1 MTESRTR
8 EGQGADLGARH
19 RHLGRRAGL
28 VSLLTLASRLL
39 GYAREAVTAALF
51 GDRSA
56 ILDAFLTA
64 WRIPNLFRRLFG
76 EGAIATSFQTE
87 FSEVEGG
94 DGEEAGRVFY
104 WSVLKMLTTILVVL
118 TLALTALV
126 WVLPDQL
133 GVPGLTG
140 VWPLGRLP
148 WLGPEPA
155 AVRELTV
162 RLLPF
167 LIVICLTAVTSAALH
182 VRGMFGA
189 TALAPVVFN
198 VVWIVT
204 LVLLLRH
211 FPDPAVRT
219 AGSVQL
225 DMVRFLAWGIL
236 LAAVLQG
243 LSLVPSLLRCDLL
256 GGSRASGPRASV
268 AAAVQHG
275 PVRSPVSVLLRSLPL
290 AVGAAVYQFNV
301 MVDGVMAISLLPEG
315 GAGAHYFATRVQQF
329 PMAMI
334 AFAATTAVFPAL
346 KALGQQGDLAGLS
359 RLHSRTQRTVAFL
372 ALPAAAGLITLAQP
386 VVMTM
391 FMHGAY
397 EQGGVDRIVGALT
410 ALAIAVVPVG
420 ASGLVVRC
428 FYSVG
433 DFRTP
438 VVVSVAMMALNL
450 VLNLWF
456 IVGLGLDTK
465 GLALGTAVTSWLAL
479 VLLVPLLRSRHRLP
493 AGPAGLARSVGLSAV
508 GAVACGAVAAPAYR
522 AMCGPLRGL
531 LQALHLLE
539 GDSQVRAS
547 QVLGLL
553 AAIVAGVAA
562 HFAVTAALGSEEA
575 RAFLGRLRGR
585 QAR

>member
-1 MTESRTR
+1 LTEGSAR

-19 RHLGRRAGL
+19 RRLGLRAGL
-28 VSLLTLASRLL
+28 VSVLTLVSRIL

-51 GDRSA
+51 GHQSA

-87 FSEVEGG
+87 FSEVEGE
-94 DGEEAGRVFY
+94 DGESAGRAFFWAVFR
-104 WSVLKMLTTILVVL
+104 MLTCILVVL
-118 TLALTALV
+118 TAALIAVV
-126 WVLPDQL
+126 WVLPDRL
-133 GVPGLTG
+133 AVPGLTG
-140 VWPLGRLP
+140 VWPLGSLP
-148 WLGPEPA
+148 WLGPEPG

-167 LIVICLTAVTSAALH
+167 LVVICLTAVTSAALH
-182 VRGMFGA
+182 VRGLFGA

-204 LVLLLRH
+204 LILLLRR
-211 FPDPAVRT
+211 FPDPGLRT
-219 AGSVQL
+219 AGAMQL
-225 DMVRFLAWGIL
+225 DMVRYLTWGIL
-236 LAAVLQG
+236 LAALVQG
-243 LSLVPSLLRCDLL
+243 AGLLPSLARCGLL
-256 GGSRASGPRASV
+256 GGRSSGGAHAATGPARSPRAV
-268 AAAVQHG
+268 L
-275 PVRSPVSVLLRSLPL
+275 VRALPL
-290 AVGAAVYQFNV
+290 ALGAAVYQFNV

-346 KALGQQGDLAGLS
+346 KALGQQGDLTGLA
-359 RLHSRTQRTVAFL
+359 RLHTRTQRTVAFL
-372 ALPAAAGLITLAQP
+372 ALPATTGLIALAQP
-386 VVMTM
+386 IVMAM

-397 EQGGVDRIVGALT
+397 QEEGVERIVSALV
-410 ALAIAVVPVG
+410 ALALAVVPVG

-450 VLNLWF
+450 GLNLWF
-456 IVGLGLDTK
+456 IVGLGLDAD
-465 GLALGTAVTSWLAL
+465 GLALGTAVTSWLSLA
-479 VLLVPLLRSRHRLP
+479 LLVPLLRTRHRLP
-493 AGPAGLARSVGLSAV
+493 AGPAGLVRSVGLSAV
-508 GAVACGAVAAPAYR
+508 GAAACGAVAAPAYR
-522 AMCGPLRGL
+522 ALCGPLRSAL
-531 LQALHLLE
+531 EALHLFE
-539 GDSQVRAS
+539 GDAQVRAS

-553 AAIVAGVAA
+553 GAIGAGVIA
-562 HFAVTAALGSEEA
+562 HFVVTAALGSEEA